1 MLLAN
6 EEKSVS
12 DEDRLLFNLT
22 DAQQER
28 LNTFLQDQ
36 LYPTIKEEIEAENEA
51 YDYYLN
57 ELLPQFKL
65 TSDDEAELEEA
76 LVIFEEKLRVLFLF
90 SLC

>member
-1 MLLAN
+1 M
-6 EEKSVS
+6 S